1 MYSGTHKTV
10 RRTEIKK
17 PSVLLLFRRAMIQS
31 SCLHETIPIKL
42 LKDVSEKHGNH
53 KLYDQL
59 DRTPGCHIPDRTV
72 SPVFFHFLF
81 PFFCPLTI
89 FVTYGIIII
98 PRKNAMI
105 FSANSK
111 EIPLHT
117 PPEDLFS
124 AFRSPL
130 FILPVCLRVK
140 GDIRLVFLS
149 RSLV

>member
-1 MYSGTHKTV
+1 
-10 RRTEIKK
+10 
-17 PSVLLLFRRAMIQS
+17 MIG
-31 SCLHETIPIKL
+31 LP
-42 LKDVSEKHGNH
+42 DVIS
-53 KLYDQL
+53 
-59 DRTPGCHIPDRTV
+59 RIV
-72 SPVFFHFLF
+72 LF
-81 PFFCPLTI
+81 PPFFSISCFLSFFFCPLTI

-111 EIPLHT
+111 EIPRHI

-140 GDIRLVFLS
+140 GDISLVFLS